1 MLWFNFVSSRDHS
14 WRISF
19 DFIMQKLLIAT
30 TNTGKVREIRLLL
43 GLLPFEIVGL
53 QDFVTIPPPVEETGT
68 TFAANAILKS
78 EYYFAETG
86 VFALA
91 DDSGLEVDA
100 LNGAPGIY
108 SARFAGED
116 ATDADR
122 VVKLLEEL
130 RDVPEA
136 QRTARFV
143 CAIALTGIING
154 EVTTRVFEGFA
165 EGLITRET
173 RGISGFGYDPVFF
186 NQEVGRT
193 FAELSR
199 EEKSARSHRG
209 KALTAAKA
217 FLKSR
222 LPQAVNDLPTLSR
235 L

>member
-1 MLWFNFVSSRDHS
+1 
-14 WRISF
+14 
-19 DFIMQKLLIAT
+19 MQKLLIAT
-30 TNTGKVREIRLLL
+30 TNAGKVREISALL
-43 GLLPFEIVGL
+43 GSLPYEVIGL
-53 QDFVTIPPPVEETGT
+53 SDLPVTPPPVPETET

-116 ATDADR
+116 ASDADR

-130 RDVPEA
+130 REVPEER
-136 QRTARFV
+136 RTARFV
-143 CAIALTGIING
+143 CAIALTGIVKG
-154 EVTTRVFEGFA
+154 EVQTRVFEGFA

-173 RGISGFGYDPVFF
+173 RGTSGFGYDPIFYDK
-186 NQEVGRT
+186 EMGRT
-193 FAELSR
+193 FAELTR

-209 KALTAAKA
+209 KALAEAKE
-217 FLKSR
+217 FLESLGMSGK
-222 LPQAVNDLPTLSR
+222 VG
-235 L
+235 

>member
-1 MLWFNFVSSRDHS
+1 
-14 WRISF
+14 
-19 DFIMQKLLIAT
+19 MQKLLIAT

-43 GLLPFEIVGL
+43 GSLPFEIVGL
-53 QDFVTIPPPVEETGT
+53 QDLATIPPPVEETGT
-68 TFAANAILKS
+68 TFTANAILKS

-86 VFALA
+86 LFSLA

-100 LNGAPGIY
+100 LHGAPGIY

-130 RDVPEA
+130 RDVPDA

-154 EVTTRVFEGFA
+154 AVTTHVFEGFA
-165 EGLITRET
+165 EGFITHET
-173 RGISGFGYDPVFF
+173 RGTNGFGYDPIFYD
-186 NQEVGRT
+186 QEIGLT
-193 FAELSR
+193 FAELAR

-209 KALTAAKA
+209 KALTTAKS
-217 FLKSR
+217 FLE
-222 LPQAVNDLPTLSR
+222 TLR
-235 L
+235 ENP